1 MAGSA
6 TSTSSIRSPGSVRRS
21 SPRSASRCAYD
32 GSGAR
37 GRCAA
42 RSRGR
47 AVAAGA
53 VAAVTGLAARG
64 LAAARAHP
72 RHVVLA
78 ALVAGLL
85 LVAGGPLAVLA
96 AALAAAALAGR
107 RPVAGLAAAAAI
119 GGAGVAHARLAAL
132 DAGVLAR
139 MHGQRV
145 ATRGTLLEAL
155 PERVSGPAGGP
166 GTAAPRAGGRGER
179 VSGPAVARVRLL
191 AGPGAGEQA
200 VLRVRGYAYDGAW
213 PEVGEEL
220 RVDGRVGPLG
230 RFDAYQRRR
239 NAHAAITAYAVK
251 RTGRTRAGVAGA
263 LDAVRRRAEHG
274 LQTRLEPKDAALL
287 RGMVLGEDERL
298 SDSVRDEF

>member
-37 GRCAA
+37 GPCDASGDSRHGGGTPCHGAA
-42 RSRGR
+42 RRH
-47 AVAAGA
+47 GA

-107 RPVAGLAAAAAI
+107 RPVAVLAAAAAI
-119 GGAGVAHARLAAL
+119 GGAGVAHARPAAL
-132 DAGVLAR
+132 DAGA
-139 MHGQRV
+139 
-145 ATRGTLLEAL
+145 
-155 PERVSGPAGGP
+155 
-166 GTAAPRAGGRGER
+166 AAPLHRPRGA
-179 VSGPAVARVRLL
+179 S
-191 AGPGAGEQA
+191 PG
-200 VLRVRGYAYDGAW
+200 
-213 PEVGEEL
+213 
-220 RVDGRVGPLG
+220 
-230 RFDAYQRRR
+230 
-239 NAHAAITAYAVK
+239 
-251 RTGRTRAGVAGA
+251 
-263 LDAVRRRAEHG
+263 
-274 LQTRLEPKDAALL
+274 
-287 RGMVLGEDERL
+287 
-298 SDSVRDEF
+298 